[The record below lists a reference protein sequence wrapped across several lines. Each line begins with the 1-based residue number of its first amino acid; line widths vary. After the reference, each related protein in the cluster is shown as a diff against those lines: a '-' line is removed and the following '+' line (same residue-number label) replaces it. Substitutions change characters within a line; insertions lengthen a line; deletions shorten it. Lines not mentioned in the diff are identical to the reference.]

1 MYKKYFKHKPV
12 FNYSPIISSEYP
24 IFSNFLGSRKPIRTL
39 YNLDLEKLTTSES
52 IRKHS
57 GKFFKLFL
65 IFHTIWLHRR
75 RQKKSY
81 FNSGNGKIF
90 TLSYNPVITIFGKVW

>member
-12 FNYSPIISSEYP
+12 FNYSPIISNEYP
-24 IFSNFLGSRKPIRTL
+24 TFSNFLGSRKPIRTL

-65 IFHTIWLHRR
+65 IFHTI
-75 RQKKSY
+75 
-81 FNSGNGKIF
+81 
-90 TLSYNPVITIFGKVW
+90 